1 MSTAT
6 QTIIMTG
13 ATRGIGLEAAQDIL
27 RRSLQI
33 HLVILAREPSGARA
47 LPRLRE
53 LSANVSTIDTDL
65 ASTAS
70 VECAASH
77 VEDLLDAGELPP
89 LRGLVFNAGVNLRDS
104 LHTTVDGFE
113 TTFAVNVLSTHLL
126 LRRLHPHLS
135 GSARIVVTVSDA
147 HFGDVRHTGGMLPA
161 PRWAAPQ
168 ILSKPGAFVRPESVR
183 AGRRAYSTSK
193 LGGIHLVHEW
203 ARRLPEGID
212 IVSYNPSLVIG
223 TGLSRDM
230 GGAAPFLMKWIIP
243 PLALTPIVDTS
254 PVAGHKLADVV
265 LGLTPAPTGAYIHR
279 TRTTASSAESYDAER
294 ERALWDWMEQ
304 ASGSADG
311 ATKDE
316 DDRAGSDW
324 HRSIE

>member
-13 ATRGIGLEAAQDIL
+13 ATRGLGLEAAQDIL
-27 RRSLQI
+27 RRSPQT
-33 HLVILAREPSGARA
+33 HLVILARQSSGAEV
-47 LPRLRE
+47 LPGLQKQ
-53 LSANVSTIDTDL
+53 SAHVSAIDIDL

-70 VECAASH
+70 IDAAAAQ
-77 VEDLLDAGELPP
+77 VEDFLDAGELPP
-89 LRGLVFNAGVNLRDS
+89 LRGLVFNAGVHLRDA
-104 LHTTVDGFE
+104 LHTTVDGYE

-135 GSARIVVTVSDA
+135 GPARIIVTVSDA
-147 HFGDVRHTGGMLPA
+147 HFGDIRHTGGTLPA

-168 ILSKPGAFVRPESVR
+168 ILSKPGAFAHPGRVR

-230 GGAAPFLMKWIIP
+230 GGAAPFLMKWVIP
-243 PLALTPIVDTS
+243 PLVHTPIVDTS
-254 PVAGHKLADVV
+254 RVAGRRLADVV
-265 LGLTPAPTGAYIHR
+265 LGLTPAPAGAYIHR
-279 TRTTASSAESYDAER
+279 TYTTASSAESYDAER
-294 ERALWDWMEQ
+294 ERDLWDWMEQ
-304 ASGSADG
+304 ASRSAD
-311 ATKDE
+311 
-316 DDRAGSDW
+316 
-324 HRSIE
+324 